1 MIESPGATSGSK
13 PSEDERG
20 RASVSVAMIVCNEE
34 KNLERTLEALAWADE
49 LVLVDS
55 GSTDATAEIAQR
67 FGAQFTVHRDFRGH
81 GEQKNVA
88 IDRCTSEW
96 IFLVD
101 ADEVPAPE
109 LRAEIQRT
117 LENPQYDAYWVPRR
131 NLFLNRWMR
140 HGGLYPDRK
149 LRLFRQGAARLEEG
163 VGPHATPQ
171 HTGPKGKLRH
181 PLLHYA
187 YPDFQQYLE
196 HMNRYSGEVAA
207 GLVRK
212 GKGSGAGYF
221 LRAFFNPGAGF
232 LHNYVIRGGFLDGWQ
247 GLVFHV
253 NHAAYVHWKYI
264 KAWRMVCGRKTG

>member
-1 MIESPGATSGSK
+1 MVTELSIEARQRSAEPARRRRAT
-13 PSEDERG
+13 
-20 RASVSVAMIVCNEE
+20 VSVAMIVFNEE
-34 KNLERTLEALAWADE
+34 KNLARTLEALRWADE

-55 GSTDATAEIAQR
+55 GSVDRTAEIAQQ

-81 GEQKNVA
+81 GEQKNIA

-101 ADEVPAPE
+101 ADEVPTPE
-109 LRAEIQRT
+109 LSAEIQRV
-117 LENPQYDAYWVPRR
+117 LENPQYEAYWVPRR
-131 NLFLNRWMR
+131 NLFLDRWMG

-149 LRLFRQGAARLEEG
+149 LRLFRRGAARLDEG

-181 PLLHYA
+181 PLMHYA

-196 HMNRYSGEVAA
+196 HMNRYSGEVAV
-207 GLVRK
+207 GLVQR
-212 GKGSGAGYF
+212 GKGSRAGYF
-221 LRAFFNPGAGF
+221 LRAFANPVVGF
-232 LHNYVIRGGFLDGWQ
+232 LHNYVVRLGFLDGWQ
-247 GLVFHV
+247 GLVFHI

-264 KAWRMVCGRKTG
+264 KAWRMKSGNG